1 MSLLLLYI
9 YNLLIGAYDM
19 SVYIQEGYNSRRH
32 YIKCLAEDNGLP
44 FDTVAML
51 ASMLGPN
58 EDFDGLVTACEDA
71 AMEAESALCRCGKP
85 DNLCNC

>member
-1 MSLLLLYI
+1 MYLLLLYI

-32 YIKCLAEDNGLP
+32 YLECLAEDNGLP
-44 FDTVAML
+44 FETVAML
-51 ASMLGPN
+51 ASMLGSS

-71 AMEAESALCRCGKP
+71 GLEQNPGLCRCGKP